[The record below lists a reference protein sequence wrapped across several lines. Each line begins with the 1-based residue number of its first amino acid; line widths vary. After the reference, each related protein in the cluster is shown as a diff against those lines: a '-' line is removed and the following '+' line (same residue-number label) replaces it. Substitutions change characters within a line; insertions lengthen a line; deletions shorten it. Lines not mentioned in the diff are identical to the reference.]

1 MNSPDHPKVRLRDF
15 IITKEGWIFSS
26 ADYYHPDGVRGILRY
41 VPDPEGERT
50 DGTSNYKK
58 YDFDDAYQYM
68 HLHRPGWVKD
78 VHIIPWDEIH
88 QVLVPSK
95 RLMDIWH
102 SDPRI
107 EEITQILLKGG
118 IPMDK
123 MGITGSFLPGLTN
136 QGSDVDFVVYGD
148 YWFKARDIIESAMD
162 DPDSTITHLDD
173 EMWERIYNK
182 RIPDINFDEF
192 KLHELRKGNRGMIA
206 DTYFDLL
213 FVRDW
218 DQITKPLDRGADI
231 GYRTIQAKVEDSKLA
246 FDSPSIYK
254 VDHPEIK
261 YVLSY
266 THTYAG
272 QVFTGEIMEVRGMVE
287 EFHGHQRLIVGTSRE
302 PKGEWMRS
310 LSLLNQST

>member
-15 IITKEGWIFSS
+15 ITTKEGWIFSS

-50 DGTSNYKK
+50 NGTSNYKK

-102 SDPRI
+102 NDPRI

-162 DPDSTITHLDD
+162 DPDSTIAHLDD

-182 RIPDINFDEF
+182 RIPDISFDEF

-218 DQITKPLDRGADI
+218 NQITKPLDRGADI

-254 VDHPEIK
+254 IDHPEIK

-287 EFHGHQRLIVGTSRE
+287 EFHGHQRLVVGTSRE